1 MTAALPNWAGI
12 GPGSSDAELVL
23 ASASG
28 DRGAFAEIYDR
39 YADRLHDFCIGML
52 RDRDSAADCV
62 QDAFCIV
69 ATSLSGLREPD
80 KLRPWLYSICRNEA
94 LKRLRELRRER
105 PSDEMPDIA
114 SHDASPDTMAHRMEL
129 ANLISEAAGGLSD
142 RDQAVLELAY
152 RQGLDGPE
160 LAMAL
165 GVTQTNANTMV
176 GRLRETIERS
186 LGALL
191 VARRIQDDPARC
203 PELAAVLHGW
213 DGKFNILM
221 RKRIARHIESCDA
234 CEDERRRSVNPAALL
249 GAPLFIPAPAWL
261 KNSVT
266 RDFELT
272 SASHGMGNNGAATK
286 LGPRVDNSHFPPTLA
301 RPAIQPSPPPPP
313 PPPPYAPHDGPALL
327 VGNPAV
333 GESKHRVV
341 PLMALLI
348 FIPLLALGAT
358 LAWLYYPAPHSR
370 RAASC
375 NRRRYRH
382 RPRRFRCRPPPQS
395 CRHRSHPMRS
405 RHRVRLPHCRR
416 RKPSP
421 FRRRRRSP
429 SRPRRRRSPR
439 LRHRYRRLRRLL
451 LSRRRRHCLNRSP
464 SLRSDRFRCRRY
476 LSPRTPPGFRR
487 YSLPCRHPLKP
498 RHRHPPKRPNRT
510 RPPRC
515 PSRIPRP
522 RHLHRNRSRSPS
534 VPRPRRSIRRRPR
547 RRATRQRPYAC
558 TKPRSYSFALTSC
571 SLRPNSSSCP
581 LNVPWHE
588 TTTW

>member
-69 ATSLSGLREPD
+69 ATSLGGLREPD
-80 KLRPWLYSICRNEA
+80 KLRPWLYSIVRNEA
-94 LKRLRELRRER
+94 HKRLRELKRER
-105 PSDEMPDIA
+105 PSDEMPDVV
-114 SHDASPDTMAHRMEL
+114 SHDAGPNTMAHRLEL

-191 VARRIQDDPARC
+191 VARRIQDEPARC

-221 RKRIARHIESCDA
+221 RKRIARHIESCAA
-234 CEDERRRSVNPAALL
+234 CEDLRSRSVNPAALL

-272 SASHGMGNNGAATK
+272 SASHGMGNNGAATQMS
-286 LGPRVDNSHFPPTLA
+286 PRVDQSGFHTASTAA
-301 RPAIQPSPPPPP
+301 RPAIQPPPPSAPPPP
-313 PPPPYAPHDGPALL
+313 PPPPYAPHAPAAL
-327 VGNPAV
+327 VGDPGD
-333 GESKHRVV
+333 GESKRRVV
-341 PLMALLI
+341 PLMALMI
-348 FIPLLALGAT
+348 FIPLLALGAA
-358 LAWLYYPAPHSR
+358 LAWVYLPSTALSPSGIVQPAP
-370 RAASC
+370 
-375 NRRRYRH
+375 
-382 RPRRFRCRPPPQS
+382 
-395 CRHRSHPMRS
+395 
-405 RHRVRLPHCRR
+405 LP
-416 RKPSP
+416 
-421 FRRRRRSP
+421 
-429 SRPRRRRSPR
+429 
-439 LRHRYRRLRRLL
+439 
-451 LSRRRRHCLNRSP
+451 
-464 SLRSDRFRCRRY
+464 
-476 LSPRTPPGFRR
+476 TP
-487 YSLPCRHPLKP
+487 
-498 RHRHPPKRPNRT
+498 
-510 RPPRC
+510 
-515 PSRIPRP
+515 
-522 RHLHRNRSRSPS
+522 SPS
-534 VPRPRRSIRRRPR
+534 VPLPTPAAVVPSPQPP
-547 RRATRQRPYAC
+547 RATPAPVPVQTPRQAAPLPTPQAKLP
-558 TKPRSYSFALTSC
+558 TPQAPLPTPQAPIEAPPPVGAPAPAPLPLPPIG
-571 SLRPNSSSCP
+571 SLP
-581 LNVPWHE
+581 LPFPPAMPVPQAPANVPAQLPAQLPAQPPPAQDPAKQVPDPVGPAPKQVPDPVGPAPKQVPDPAAPKPCDPNVDICVH
-588 TTTW
+588 